1 MMKNLKFEKIKSQKS
16 ERERERERVESKMM
30 TPTMTSTDEE
40 IENTE
45 NENVVKTPKL
55 DEFKFSSHTMSLM
68 KTATYVFD
76 F

>member
-1 MMKNLKFEKIKSQKS
+1 MR

-40 IENTE
+40 IENT
-45 NENVVKTPKL
+45 ENVVKTPKL

-76 F
+76 FFNFF